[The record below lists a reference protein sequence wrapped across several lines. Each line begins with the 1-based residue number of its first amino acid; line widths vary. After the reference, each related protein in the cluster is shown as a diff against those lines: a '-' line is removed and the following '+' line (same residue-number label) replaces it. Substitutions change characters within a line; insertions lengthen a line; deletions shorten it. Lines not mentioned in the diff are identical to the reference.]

1 MRWSM
6 KINSYNFDIFYK
18 SGKKHSN
25 ADAMSRLNFSV
36 VNTILNSRMAL
47 PANVSSFKRLQ
58 RGDKTLSPIIDYLEK
73 KHSHHEGEKEIRGR
87 KRLWRREIE
96 NFIID
101 KSTGLL
107 YHLLHDNPHTSRE
120 DVIWQIVIPRALV
133 PEILFLNHDHPLAG
147 HLGTTKTY
155 YRIRR
160 QYFWKNMYAEVD
172 NYCQSCEACATRRL
186 GSPRPIAPLGT
197 LPAVSYPFE
206 RIAVDVVGPFP
217 RTNKGNRVLVV
228 FVDHFTKWPEAFAV
242 PNQEAKTIARLL
254 VTEIISRY
262 SIPRELLS
270 DRGTNFLSKIVQNV
284 CHLFRVHKLSTT
296 AYNPKCNGG
305 VERHHRVIM
314 DGLAKYCAANQKDWD
329 DHIDLVL
336 FAYRSVRHASTMESP
351 FFLVQGRDPQF
362 SINRLSLVK
371 RPGYRNADE
380 YRATLLTK
388 LEGAFLHVRQQ
399 LIHAHEYQKRYY
411 DQRVR
416 LRRFEVG
423 DKVFLHNTANKVGF
437 SPKLT
442 KTNWKGP
449 YRVIERKGDLNYRI
463 RHCTTL
469 KEEFV
474 NVNRLKPAIER
485 VLPSAE
491 MFHASITPVPVNP
504 PIPTPPTPA
513 YSAHPNL
520 PLTSDTIV
528 DMQPAPPPVPNL
540 PLFRDSLH
548 VAPFDGS
555 IPTFISPPPPA
566 RPVRRALELLEMA
579 LGGIPYESVD
589 TDFGSPNWTLT
600 SPEGNGRVSTP
611 TNKYVDNLYTP
622 SPPPPPRPESVASPA
637 AVAIDSANPVT
648 SPSHQPDEMV
658 HIPIAD
664 ALVPY
669 TVTKSGR
676 ACRRPDFFQAG
687 QLDMQ

>member
-1 MRWSM
+1 MRYPDFSREFIIATDASNEAIGAVLGQTGDDGNEYVVAYASKILSKTERNYSTTEREALAIYWGCKQFHPYLHNNYFRVVTDHNPLVWLKSASENVPKLMRWSM

-206 RIAVDVVGPFP
+206 RIAVDVVGRFP

-270 DRGTNFLSKIVQNV
+270 DRGTNFLSKIV
-284 CHLFRVHKLSTT
+284 
-296 AYNPKCNGG
+296 
-305 VERHHRVIM
+305 
-314 DGLAKYCAANQKDWD
+314 
-329 DHIDLVL
+329 
-336 FAYRSVRHASTMESP
+336 
-351 FFLVQGRDPQF
+351 
-362 SINRLSLVK
+362 
-371 RPGYRNADE
+371 
-380 YRATLLTK
+380 
-388 LEGAFLHVRQQ
+388 
-399 LIHAHEYQKRYY
+399 
-411 DQRVR
+411 
-416 LRRFEVG
+416 
-423 DKVFLHNTANKVGF
+423 
-437 SPKLT
+437 
-442 KTNWKGP
+442 
-449 YRVIERKGDLNYRI
+449 
-463 RHCTTL
+463 
-469 KEEFV
+469 
-474 NVNRLKPAIER
+474 
-485 VLPSAE
+485 
-491 MFHASITPVPVNP
+491 
-504 PIPTPPTPA
+504 
-513 YSAHPNL
+513 
-520 PLTSDTIV
+520 
-528 DMQPAPPPVPNL
+528 
-540 PLFRDSLH
+540 
-548 VAPFDGS
+548 
-555 IPTFISPPPPA
+555 
-566 RPVRRALELLEMA
+566 
-579 LGGIPYESVD
+579 
-589 TDFGSPNWTLT
+589 
-600 SPEGNGRVSTP
+600 
-611 TNKYVDNLYTP
+611 
-622 SPPPPPRPESVASPA
+622 
-637 AVAIDSANPVT
+637 
-648 SPSHQPDEMV
+648 
-658 HIPIAD
+658 
-664 ALVPY
+664 
-669 TVTKSGR
+669 
-676 ACRRPDFFQAG
+676 
-687 QLDMQ
+687 